1 MDDRDL
7 EQLAVRIFYGR
18 RRMAHST
25 TAKGFRRG
33 VFDVVRECL
42 LFEEAH
48 PHIHPRHVWRAVSG
62 IFREM
67 GPVPPVPS
75 FWDRNS
81 ADPFRVYRRAAVG
94 RILAELKGLIDRG
107 GA

>member
-1 MDDRDL
+1 MDDKKL
-7 EQLAVRIFYGR
+7 ERLAVRIFYGR
-18 RRMAHST
+18 RRMSHST
-25 TAKGFRRG
+25 TPKGFRQG

-48 PHIHPRHVWRAVSG
+48 PHVHPRHVWRAVSG
-62 IFREM
+62 IFRDL

-75 FWDRNS
+75 FWSRDS
-81 ADPFRVYRRAAVG
+81 ADPFRVYRRTAVE
-94 RILAELKGLIDRG
+94 RILADLKELIEQG